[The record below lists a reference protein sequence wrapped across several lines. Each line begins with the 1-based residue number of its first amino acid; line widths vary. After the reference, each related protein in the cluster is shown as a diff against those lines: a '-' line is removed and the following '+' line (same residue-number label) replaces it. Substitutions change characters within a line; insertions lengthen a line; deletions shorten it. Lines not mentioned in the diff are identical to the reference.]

1 MFKEIKGIASNP
13 DHMKNQIELN
23 RITRAIRERYW
34 NPDGT
39 MKHGHGMTGEE
50 WKKAAERAK
59 KAAEKWY

>member
-1 MFKEIKGIASNP
+1 MFKEAKRIAEDPNKI
-13 DHMKNQIELN
+13 KNQIELN
-23 RITRAIRERYW
+23 RIARTVRELYW

>member
-1 MFKEIKGIASNP
+1 MFKQAKRIAQDPNKI
-13 DHMKNQIELN
+13 KNQIELG
-23 RITRAIRERYW
+23 RIN

-39 MKHGHGMTGEE
+39 MKYGPGMTAEE